1 VRPCALA
8 DFVVPLVPEAV
19 GCRVGWRWASR
30 SSTAGCVSLH
40 LHLNEQSFETA
51 SDTFGLQKAKPSALS
66 TFGGGTESQKL
77 QMTTGMKV
85 LTALK
90 TLARALP

>member
-1 VRPCALA
+1 MRRLRHRGFCLSACSRGGWLQGRLEMGKSQLYGGVRFFL
-8 DFVVPLVPEAV
+8 
-19 GCRVGWRWASR
+19 
-30 SSTAGCVSLH
+30 STLKRTK
-40 LHLNEQSFETA
+40 LRDA

-77 QMTTGMKV
+77 QMTMGMKV

>member
-1 VRPCALA
+1 MLERRKLR
-8 DFVVPLVPEAV
+8 D
-19 GCRVGWRWASR
+19 
-30 SSTAGCVSLH
+30 
-40 LHLNEQSFETA
+40 A

-90 TLARALP
+90 TLARALPYPAAAVVRARTPGPWGPNPRSATPSLAPGSGVPAALAS